1 MNKAYGRL
9 RARFAP
15 EVYFDVDPVPFRARE
30 NTELENLKVR
40 LLQQLLGE
48 ITDPAQNTAVRRAA
62 NDAAALAWVTRYPM
76 LVFPALFE
84 EKARAALRQ
93 FRRQAG
99 IRRRSQKLLLQ
110 AA

>member
-1 MNKAYGRL
+1 MNKSYGKL

-15 EVYFDVDPVPFRARE
+15 EVYFDVDPVPFRAKKDI
-30 NTELENLKVR
+30 ELENLKAR

-48 ITDPAQNTAVRRAA
+48 IADPAQNTAVRRAA
-62 NDAAALAWVTRYPM
+62 NDAAALAWVTAYPL
-76 LVFPALFE
+76 LVFPALLE

-93 FRRQAG
+93 GRRQAG
-99 IRRRSQKLLLQ
+99 IRRRSANLLLQ